1 MYKVYFR
8 QVHTTRENIVEP
20 SSGWA
25 NIKIRVWCC
34 LELDFLPQIGALI
47 NGSFCRGQVTSIEHS
62 IGVPQKAHH
71 TIDLAE
77 SDPFDHALTETDIQ
91 RLLENEDKIPS
102 SFTGG
107 YIVEMW
113 EKLS

>member
-1 MYKVYFR
+1 MHKVYIR
-8 QVHTTRENIVEP
+8 QVHTTRKDIVEP
-20 SSGWA
+20 SSDWA
-25 NIKIRVWCC
+25 NIKIRVWRC

-62 IGVPQKAHH
+62 IGVQQIHH
-71 TIDLAE
+71 TIDLYE
-77 SDPFDHALTETDIQ
+77 SISAYGLTGADIQ
-91 RLLENEDKIPS
+91 ILLGNKDTIPS